1 VWFANVELFSVF
13 ARTLSRFSPLELR
26 PFSPEDWSAAPRS
39 ERSARLRLYGAGLR
53 TDPALPVGGG
63 AFVLAALATVVFD
76 GWSQTDRFG
85 GFQQW
90 FWERWSFLAHHVDV
104 LQTLSM
110 VAVVAIF
117 VSAYLLITRKR
128 AEALATTLIP
138 IAGVYF
144 AAHYFAY
151 LLIAG
156 QNTPAV
162 IVDPFGHSWNPLGW
176 GEYATTTAVAPA
188 GLVWWIQVLLI
199 VFGHVV
205 AVFAAHRLALRS
217 STRARALVMQLPL
230 VGLMVA
236 YTVAGLWV
244 LAQQIKV

>member
-1 VWFANVELFSVF
+1 
-13 ARTLSRFSPLELR
+13 
-26 PFSPEDWSAAPRS
+26 
-39 ERSARLRLYGAGLR
+39 
-53 TDPALPVGGG
+53 
-63 AFVLAALATVVFD
+63 
-76 GWSQTDRFG
+76 
-85 GFQQW
+85 
-90 FWERWSFLAHHVDV
+90 
-104 LQTLSM
+104 M
-110 VAVVAIF
+110 
-117 VSAYLLITRKR
+117 ITRSH

-176 GEYATTTAVAPA
+176 GEYAMTKAVAPA
-188 GLVWWIQVLLI
+188 GVVWWIQVLLI

-217 STRARALVMQLPL
+217 STRGSRARRCSCRWSA
-230 VGLMVA
+230 
-236 YTVAGLWV
+236 
-244 LAQQIKV
+244 